1 MQCKYRKINGCRPSC
16 RHYLSKGL
24 CVLAIA
30 EQGGMTQR
38 EVASVMG
45 MSRSLVYEI
54 EKKALKKM
62 ELRLMPEGL

>member
-1 MQCKYRKINGCRPSC
+1 
-16 RHYLSKGL
+16 
-24 CVLAIA
+24 
-30 EQGGMTQR
+30 MTQR